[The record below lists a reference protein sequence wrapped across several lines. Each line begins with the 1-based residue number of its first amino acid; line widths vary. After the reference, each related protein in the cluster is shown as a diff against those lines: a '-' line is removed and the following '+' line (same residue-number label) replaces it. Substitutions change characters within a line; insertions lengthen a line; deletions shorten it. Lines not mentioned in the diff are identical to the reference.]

1 MVTSFKK
8 DTSRALHKQGH
19 ISRNLWGGSRPPL
32 SPSSGGPSLE
42 MLSINCKLEVSLKW
56 IENCVLTTV
65 EIDANADATGADGA
79 TLEVSDAEVYVPVV
93 TLSAERNVK
102 LVKQLNEGFKRPVFS
117 KKYKVIDNKVV
128 EIAAANAE
136 KHLRKLLDSSY
147 HWVKRLFVLAYD
159 DTAGDNQVSVILSKN
174 IFFQEL
180 NWKLQHWNWWK
191 KFLWSAN

>member
-1 MVTSFKK
+1 M
-8 DTSRALHKQGH
+8 
-19 ISRNLWGGSRPPL
+19 
-32 SPSSGGPSLE
+32 
-42 MLSINCKLEVSLKW
+42 EVSLKW

-174 IFFQEL
+174 IFF
-180 NWKLQHWNWWK
+180 
-191 KFLWSAN
+191 

>member
-8 DTSRALHKQGH
+8 DTSRALHKKGH
-19 ISRNLWGGSRPPL
+19 ISRNLWGGWRPPL

-65 EIDANADATGADGA
+65 EIDANADATSADGA

>member
-1 MVTSFKK
+1 M
-8 DTSRALHKQGH
+8 
-19 ISRNLWGGSRPPL
+19 

-102 LVKQLNEGFKRPVFS
+102 LVKQLNEGFKRPVF
-117 KKYKVIDNKVV
+117 
-128 EIAAANAE
+128 
-136 KHLRKLLDSSY
+136 
-147 HWVKRLFVLAYD
+147 
-159 DTAGDNQVSVILSKN
+159 
-174 IFFQEL
+174 
-180 NWKLQHWNWWK
+180 
-191 KFLWSAN
+191 

>member
-1 MVTSFKK
+1 
-8 DTSRALHKQGH
+8 
-19 ISRNLWGGSRPPL
+19 
-32 SPSSGGPSLE
+32 

-174 IFFQEL
+174 IFF
-180 NWKLQHWNWWK
+180 
-191 KFLWSAN
+191 